1 MSRLDRARA
10 AAQRHRKVRF
20 GTLRRTSPVGER
32 WGWDRG
38 LPVDR
43 YYIERFLGDHREDI
57 RGRVLEVKDDDYA
70 RRFGSQLE
78 RVDVLDIDSSNTR
91 ATIVADLAAAD
102 EIPEGSFDC
111 VVVTQTLQYIY
122 DVHAAIGHTH
132 RILRPGGVALV
143 TVPAVSRVVVDVRSP
158 DYWRFTAASCT
169 QLFRARFGEVSV
181 ESLGNVLSSITFL
194 SGMAT
199 EDLRRSELDVQDE
212 RFPVIVAV
220 RALKE

>member
-1 MSRLDRARA
+1 MSLLDRGRA
-10 AAQRHRKVRF
+10 VVGRRRRVRL
-20 GTLRRTSPVGER
+20 GTLRRTDPVSER

-43 YYIERFLGDHREDI
+43 YYVEQFLAGHRGDIH
-57 RGRVLEVKDDDYA
+57 GRILEVKDDGYS
-70 RRFGSQLE
+70 RRFGSQIE
-78 RVDVLDIDSSNTR
+78 RVEVLDIDPGNPL

-102 EIPEGSFDC
+102 GIPDGSFDC
-111 VVVTQTLQYIY
+111 VVLTQTLQYIY
-122 DVHAAIGHTH
+122 DLRAAIGHTH
-132 RILRPGGVALV
+132 RILRSGGAALV
-143 TVPAVSRVVVDVRSP
+143 TVPTVSRVVVEDGWS

-169 QLFRARFGEVSV
+169 QLFQERFGEVSV
-181 ESLGNVLSSITFL
+181 KPLGNVLSSIAFL

-199 EDLRRSELDVQDE
+199 EDLRRAELDVQDD